1 MIGDRMKH
9 SLSKL
14 FKTRKPYDEVRNEA
28 YFLDAIR
35 DSVEH
40 YYVENECYRKICE
53 DSNFTSR
60 EIHNIGDLYKIPV
73 IPTLYFKR
81 NPMETSQK
89 KLIEVTSSGTS
100 GKVSKIGFRWRELRL
115 LAHMAIRLGRVHG
128 LFSMKPT
135 HSILLGYQPTKK
147 NQTVI
152 SKTASLSTL
161 YAFSI
166 SRTYALTWSN
176 GEYQLDLERLIHQLE
191 KYQDGIWP
199 VRVIGF
205 PSYTYFLL
213 HKMKQENRKC
223 HLPSGSKVLLGGGWK
238 QFAGE
243 EVDKETLTQL
253 VEEVLGVKKENI
265 HEFYSAAEHPILYC
279 TCKNHRF
286 HVPVYGK
293 VLIRDV
299 STLKPMPKGEVG
311 LVNLIT
317 PLQASIPL
325 TSVMTDDL
333 GILQDGKQCGC
344 GIETDY
350 LEILGRV
357 GVNDIKTCS
366 AGAREYL
373 KGYEV

>member
-1 MIGDRMKH
+1 MIGGHMKN

-14 FKTRKPYDEVRNEA
+14 FKTRKPYDVARNEA
-28 YFLDAIR
+28 YFIDAIR
-35 DSVEH
+35 RAVEH
-40 YYVENECYRKICE
+40 SYIENECYHKIC
-53 DSNFTSR
+53 DHNNFKSQD
-60 EIHNIGDLYKIPV
+60 IHSKEDLYKIPV
-73 IPTLYFKR
+73 IPTLFFKR
-81 NPMETSQK
+81 NSLETSQK

-100 GKVSKIGFRWRELRL
+100 GKVSTIGFRWKELRL
-115 LAHMAIRLGRVHG
+115 LAYMAIRLGRVHG
-128 LFSMKPT
+128 LFSAKPT
-135 HSILLGYQPTKK
+135 HSIILGYQPTRK

-152 SKTASLSTL
+152 SKTAFLSTW
-161 YAFSI
+161 YTFCI
-166 SRTYALTWSN
+166 SRTYALSWED
-176 GEYQLDLERLIHQLE
+176 GEYQLVFKKLINRLEIY
-191 KYQDGIWP
+191 KDGICP

-213 HKMKQENRKC
+213 QKMKQENRFC
-223 HLPSGSKVLLGGGWK
+223 HLPKGSKVLLGGGWK

-243 EVDKETLTQL
+243 EVSKETLTQL

-265 HEFYSAAEHPILYC
+265 HEFYSAAEHPVLYC

-286 HVPVYGK
+286 HVPAYGK

-299 STLKPMPKGEVG
+299 STLQPVTKGEVG

-317 PLQASIPL
+317 PLQASVPL
-325 TSVMTDDL
+325 ASVLTDDL
-333 GILQDGKQCGC
+333 GILHDGKQCGC

-373 KGYEV
+373 KGNEV